1 MSIVYLLY
9 HIYEYGDENEH
20 EELKTLGIYSSEAKA
35 KAAIQYY
42 KDLSGFSKYPLSCF
56 VIDSYRVDAN
66 AEWRGGFYNVDDIYS
81 DLDNLAQCFTEWTEG
96 RYTLFEDVYNSP
108 LLNDVYSLSCQER
121 NPKALTDRLQEIWYK
136 YFPQIRYKKDDF
148 LCLADKIIST
158 ISGKTNK
165 ADKDE
170 GTFQT
175 TSPVRAITKE
185 SEHFACLCKGG
196 SVQQVQNALHA
207 GTDINAKNEFGR
219 TALMWAARDNTNP
232 EVLKLLLENG
242 ADIRAKDEEGR
253 TALMWAAQDNT
264 NPEVLKLLL
273 DAGADVRAKDE
284 EGRTALTWAARDN
297 TNPEVL
303 KLLLDAGA
311 DIRAKDEKGRTA
323 LMWAARDNTNPEVV
337 RVLLEAGTDANIKDN
352 KGLTALMLAAKW
364 NSDGVV
370 NTLLDSGAD
379 IAIKDDEE
387 KQAADYAQENK
398 KLQSTD
404 TLRRLWGICW

>member
-1 MSIVYLLY
+1 M
-9 HIYEYGDENEH
+9 
-20 EELKTLGIYSSEAKA
+20 
-35 KAAIQYY
+35 
-42 KDLSGFSKYPLSCF
+42 
-56 VIDSYRVDAN
+56 
-66 AEWRGGFYNVDDIYS
+66 
-81 DLDNLAQCFTEWTEG
+81 
-96 RYTLFEDVYNSP
+96 FEDVYNSP

-121 NPKALTDRLQEIWYK
+121 NPKALTDRLQEIWHK

-148 LCLADKIIST
+148 LYLADKIIST
-158 ISGKTNK
+158 ISSKTNK

-219 TALMWAARDNTNP
+219 TALTWAAR
-232 EVLKLLLENG
+232 
-242 ADIRAKDEEGR
+242 
-253 TALMWAAQDNT
+253 DNT

-284 EGRTALTWAARDN
+284 EGRTALMWAARDNTNPEVLKLLLENGADVRAKDEEGRTALTWAARDN

-303 KLLLDAGA
+303 KRLLDAGA

>member
-66 AEWRGGFYNVDDIYS
+66 AEWRGGFCNVDDIYS

-121 NPKALTDRLQEIWYK
+121 NPKALTDRLQEIWHK

-219 TALMWAARDNTNP
+219 TALTWAARDNTNPEVLKLLLDAGADIRAKDEEGRTALMWAARDNTNP
-232 EVLKLLLENG
+232 EVLKLLLEN
-242 ADIRAKDEEGR
+242 
-253 TALMWAAQDNT
+253 
-264 NPEVLKLLL
+264 
-273 DAGADVRAKDE
+273 GADVRAKDE

-303 KLLLDAGA
+303 KRLLDAGA